1 MTTRGMIEVYGPRGP
16 YARIYVHYDM
26 YPDGNICQVAKFL
39 SDKHFGGDDDFKT
52 IYGMDNLAAM
62 LVAYLINYYTK
73 IAKRRH
79 KGGKEDLAAGAVY
92 LYPPGV
98 DSDAQ
103 YLYQLLPI
111 SEDSRDALDAIWVF
125 AKGWDYDLGKFVE
138 FFSGT
143 LRDYAKQFCKAQ
155 GNSA

>member
-1 MTTRGMIEVYGPRGP
+1 MTTRGMIEIYGPRGP

-26 YPDGNICQVAKFL
+26 YPDGNMCQVAKFL

-52 IYGMDNLAAM
+52 IYGMDNLAAI
-62 LVAYLINYYTK
+62 LVAYLTNYYTEIRK
-73 IAKRRH
+73 QRL
-79 KGGKEDLAAGAVY
+79 KGDKDDLAAGVVY

-98 DSDAQ
+98 GSDAQ

-111 SEDSRDALDAIWVF
+111 SEDYRDALDAIWVF
-125 AKGWDYDLGKFVE
+125 AKRWDYDLDKFVE

-155 GNSA
+155 GNA